1 MHRVLASILIAA
13 LIAMPLSGLAFRAPA
28 SADAQD
34 MPCHMGGGDQP
45 PPSVDIDCDSCGA
58 AHICCIAFMA
68 PVSMAASPVLVGVY
82 RIPFGERYAV
92 GFVPDQLDPPPLV
105 S

>member
-1 MHRVLASILIAA
+1 MRRVLASILIVA
-13 LIAMPLSGLAFRAPA
+13 LIGLPFSGLAFQAPA
-28 SADAQD
+28 SADAQE
-34 MPCHMGGGDQP
+34 MPCHGNGTDQP
-45 PPSVDIDCDSCGA
+45 PPNLGSDCDSCGS

-68 PVSMAASPVLVGVY
+68 PVSRAASPELASAY